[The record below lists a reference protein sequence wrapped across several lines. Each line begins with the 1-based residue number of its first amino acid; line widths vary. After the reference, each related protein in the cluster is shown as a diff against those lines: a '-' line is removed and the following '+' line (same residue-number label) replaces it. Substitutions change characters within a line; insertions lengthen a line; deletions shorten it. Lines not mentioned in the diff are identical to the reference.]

1 MTLKF
6 ASMILGENFDQL
18 SKETTQSQKKVMLLG
33 SVILIPTVLWFFQG
47 IMISQIILKL
57 NWGISITVGIVS
69 AFLIFLIERAIVMAV
84 SKSIWLIV
92 FRVLLGAVIAS
103 VGSIVIDEVLFHE
116 DINNNMD
123 SYKQNEV
130 QVMLDSVDAKYQG
143 ELDRLR
149 ADKDQ
154 KYKVWQQAKKEVK
167 NEAGGTGQTK
177 LRGLGGVTLTLLN
190 LTDSDDKV
198 YQEAKKDYD
207 KLDAIAS
214 NEKERISADFS
225 ASFNEDSILTRL
237 VVLHDLILKNRMAM
251 ISYIVFTLLFFILE
265 FMVII
270 LKVTHATTNYERKLE
285 MIEQMGQHK
294 LDRMLERE
302 LRSYNP
308 AMESQRVQEVME
320 LVGGKRSGMFKAS

>member
-302 LRSYNP
+302 LKSYNP
-308 AMESQRVQEVME
+308 AMESQRVQEAME
-320 LVGGKRSGMFKAS
+320 LVGGKRSGMLKAS

>member
-130 QVMLDSVDAKYQG
+130 QVMLDSVDAKYHG
-143 ELDRLR
+143 ELGRLR
-149 ADKDQ
+149 ADRDQ
-154 KYKVWQQAKKEVK
+154 KYKVWQKSVDEVK
-167 NEAGGTGQTK
+167 NEAGGTGQSK
-177 LRGLGGVTLTLLN
+177 LRGVGEITNKLSELM
-190 LTDSDDKV
+190 DSQHDE
-198 YQEAKKDYD
+198 YLEAKKAYHE
-207 KLDAIAS
+207 LDSIA
-214 NEKERISADFS
+214 NKEEERIVADFN
-225 ASFNEDSILTRL
+225 AGFNENSILTRL
-237 VVLHDLILKNRMAM
+237 IVLHDLILKNRMAM

-270 LKVTHATTNYERKLE
+270 LKMTHATTNYERKLE
-285 MIEQMGQHK
+285 MIEQMGQHNLEK
-294 LDRMLERE
+294 MLERE
-302 LRSYNP
+302 LKSYNP
-308 AMESQRVQEVME
+308 AMESHRVQEAME
-320 LVGGKRSGMFKAS
+320 LVGGKRSGMLKVS